1 MVYSLEEKLMKVI
14 ILAGGGGSRLFPLS
28 RSCYPKQ
35 FLKIYGDKSL
45 LAQTV
50 LRYLQLVEAKDIVI
64 VTNQDY
70 AFHVKSEPQTIH
82 AESAHILT
90 EPVGRN
96 TAPAI
101 ALAMSFCQDKLK
113 CDEKEILFVGPSDH
127 VIKPGDDFIQLV
139 RSGIKNADN
148 NQIVT
153 LGIAPTCPETG
164 YGYIEASQEKRFD
177 GFKVASFKEKPDP
190 DTAASYIQNG
200 NYYWNSGMFMF
211 SIGTMKQ
218 EMRKYVPDI
227 VKLAENGYDFLS
239 DHFSELPD
247 ISIAYAIAEHSTK
260 MTVLPMTDIYWN
272 DIGSFDAIRQMLAD
286 EKGNVLHGDVKAI
299 HCSNT
304 MILGGNRLVAG
315 IGLDDLMIV
324 DTPDVL
330 LVAHNG
336 ESQHVKDLVNQL
348 KKEKRPEVTENVTM
362 YRPWG
367 SYTILS
373 EGEGY
378 KVKKIII
385 NPGQS
390 LSLQMHYHRS
400 EHWTVISGTG
410 KLTLDDKTVIFKE
423 NESTYI
429 PIGTKHQLSNP
440 GKLPLSIIEVQNG
453 KYLGEDDIVRFTDIY
468 GRVKKNVKEELV

>member
-1 MVYSLEEKLMKVI
+1 MKVI

-28 RSCYPKQ
+28 RGCYPKQ
-35 FLKIYGDKSL
+35 FLKIYDNKSL
-45 LAQTV
+45 LAHTV
-50 LRYLQLVEAKDIVI
+50 LRYLHMVEAKDIVI

-70 AFHVKSEPQTIH
+70 IFHVKAELQSIH
-82 AESAHILT
+82 AEAAHILM
-90 EPVGRN
+90 EPIGRN

-101 ALAMSFCQDKLK
+101 ALAMSYCINELK
-113 CDEKEILFVGPSDH
+113 CSENEVLFVGPSDH
-127 VIKPGDDFIQLV
+127 VIKPVEDFIQLV
-139 RSGIKNADN
+139 RSGIKSADN
-148 NQIVT
+148 GQIVT
-153 LGIAPTCPETG
+153 LGIAPTRPETG
-164 YGYIEASQEKRFD
+164 YGYIEAEQENIGN
-177 GFKVASFKEKPDP
+177 GFKVVSFKEKPDLVK
-190 DTAASYIQNG
+190 AESYIQKG

-218 EMRKYVPDI
+218 EMHKYAPDI
-227 VKLAENGYDFLS
+227 MNLLERGSAFFIS
-239 DHFSELPD
+239 HFNELPD
-247 ISIAYAIAEHSTK
+247 ISIDYAVAEHSAK
-260 MTVLPMTDIYWN
+260 MTVLPMKNIYWN
-272 DIGSFDAIRQMLAD
+272 DIGSFDAIREMLAD
-286 EKGNVLHGDVKAI
+286 EKGNVIRGDVKTN

-304 MILGGNRLVAG
+304 MILGENRLIAG
-315 IGLDDLMIV
+315 IGLDDLMII

-330 LVAHNG
+330 LVARNG
-336 ESQHVKDLVNQL
+336 ESQYVKDLVNQL
-348 KKEKRPEVTENVTM
+348 KKEKRVEVSENVTM

-367 SYTILS
+367 SYTVLS

-410 KLTLDDKTVIFKE
+410 KLTLDEKTVIFKE

-429 PIGTKHQLSNP
+429 PIGTKHRLSNP

-468 GRVKKNVKEELV
+468 GRVKKM